1 MTQVRA
7 PAVAGMFYPDR
18 ARDHE
23 AILSD
28 VLEAAARHAAPGP
41 APQAIIAP
49 HAGYVYS
56 GPIAASAYA
65 RLRPAADVISRV
77 VLIGPS
83 HRVPLRGL
91 AAPTVDAFETPL
103 GRIELDRPA
112 IAEVLALSH
121 VREWDAPHAH
131 EHSLEVHLPFL
142 QAILPRF
149 SLVPLVAGDASPEEV
164 AEVLERL
171 WGGHET
177 LIVVSSDLS
186 HYLDYATARRIDAST
201 CHAIETLDASAIG
214 YDQACGRVPVSGL
227 LTLARRKHLT
237 ATTLDLRNS
246 GDTAGDRRQVVGYGA
261 WMFTEPSGGG

>member
-18 ARDHE
+18 ARDLT

-28 VLEAAARHAAPGP
+28 VLAEAAKKAEPGP
-41 APQAIIAP
+41 APKAIIAP

-56 GPIAASAYA
+56 GPIAAAAYA
-65 RLRPAADVISRV
+65 RLQPLADTISRV

-91 AAPTVDAFETPL
+91 AVPSVEAFETPL
-103 GRIELDRPA
+103 GRIELDRAA
-112 IAEVLALSH
+112 IADLLQLPQ
-121 VREWDAPHAH
+121 VREWDAPHAE

-142 QAILPRF
+142 QQILRRF
-149 SLVPLVAGDASPEEV
+149 SFVPLVAGDASPEDI

-171 WGGHET
+171 WGGPET

-186 HYLDYATARRIDAST
+186 HYLDYATARRLDEAT
-201 CHAIETLDASAIG
+201 CRAIERLDASAIG
-214 YDQACGRVPVSGL
+214 YDQACGRVPVAGL
-227 LTLARRKHLT
+227 LTLARRRHLR

-246 GDTAGDRRQVVGYGA
+246 GDTAGDRRRVVGYGA
-261 WMFTEPSGGG
+261 WMFTESAVGE